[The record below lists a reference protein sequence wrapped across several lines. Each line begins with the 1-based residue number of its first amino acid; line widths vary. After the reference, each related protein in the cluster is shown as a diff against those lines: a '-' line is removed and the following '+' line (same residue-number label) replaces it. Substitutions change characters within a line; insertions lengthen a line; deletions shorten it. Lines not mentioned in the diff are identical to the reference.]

1 VLLVDNRGTT
11 DPRVNLA
18 LEEYVFR
25 HKPADDDCL
34 LFYVNA
40 PSIIVGRNQNT
51 IEEIDPDVVAA
62 RGARVVRR
70 ISGGGAVYHDLGN
83 LCFSFITPYVKGRF
97 NRYDHFT
104 GPVIDVLRGLGVP
117 AQLGGRNDILAD
129 GRKISGNAQFATP
142 TRMFSHGTLLVASNL
157 DDVSAALRP
166 KPGKVESK
174 GVKSVRS
181 RVANISEFLPAPIT
195 VGELRDRI
203 VARIFDA
210 ADPSRAP
217 RLDLTDAD
225 WAAVHALA
233 ESKYGTWDWNFGE
246 NPPCNVQR
254 ARRYPAGE
262 IDARIDVQR
271 GRVAAVRLFGDF
283 MGRSDV
289 GELEAR
295 FVGLPYERTAFAA
308 ALAGVDVRDYFGDV
322 TPDDVLDVLCP

>member
-1 VLLVDNRGTT
+1 
-11 DPRVNLA
+11 
-18 LEEYVFR
+18 
-25 HKPADDDCL
+25 
-34 LFYVNA
+34 
-40 PSIIVGRNQNT
+40 
-51 IEEIDPDVVAA
+51 
-62 RGARVVRR
+62 
-70 ISGGGAVYHDLGN
+70 
-83 LCFSFITPYVKGRF
+83 VKGRF

-217 RLDLTDAD
+217 RLDLTYAD